1 MDVTEAEHQRDSQAW
16 IYRWL
21 IAAICLSIVLVAAIL
36 IVVVIATRRRRRS
49 SRDRRF
55 DDDIEL
61 KRRQEKYFS
70 TLRAT
75 NNGYFNWTYDPTDVH
90 AT

>member
-1 MDVTEAEHQRDSQAW
+1 MSCTTGTRDSQAW

-21 IAAICLSIVLVAAIL
+21 IATVCLLTVLVVAIL

-49 SRDRRF
+49 RDRRF
-55 DDDIEL
+55 DDDVEL

-70 TLRAT
+70 TLRTT
-75 NNGYFNWTYDPTDVH
+75 NSGYFNWTYDPTDVH